1 MDLCRGCQ
9 KELPA
14 DAQFCPHCGSRSQP
28 PNCACGA
35 EIREG
40 ALFCTQC
47 GKQVAGAA
55 NPPPAIPLAASPA
68 PPGAQPMSA
77 PAPAMMPPPPLSVT
91 AAAASTANLPPPAAP
106 WDFQSK
112 LKPTAD
118 SLVQSLQG
126 IFPANTPAGKI
137 AERMV
142 RGALADPQVY
152 RQAAE
157 DETQNQEAMI
167 AIAVA
172 VVASAALPCLIF
184 GGFSPFRMLALAIAQ
199 AASFAASIGI
209 IHLLAPQILGCQL
222 SFHQTMRSLAYAVAP
237 LILAIVPLIG
247 QIVGIWCIVTTISAL
262 RAVSGCDAIKAAI
275 ALLLGGIG
283 GAIAYGLAFGLTS
296 ILL

>member
-1 MDLCRGCQ
+1 MPICSACQ
-9 KELPA
+9 KEIPA
-14 DAQFCPHCGSRSQP
+14 DARFCPYCGNQP
-28 PNCACGA
+28 QPSACACGA
-35 EIREG
+35 ALREG

-47 GKQVAGAA
+47 GKPVSKAA
-55 NPPPAIPLAASPA
+55 NAPSPTPLSAPPPRTFPQPPPA
-68 PPGAQPMSA
+68 PGMV
-77 PAPAMMPPPPLSVT
+77 PPPPLP
-91 AAAASTANLPPPAAP
+91 AAAGVGPTASNLPPPAAP
-106 WDFQSK
+106 WDFQTK

-126 IFPANTPAGKI
+126 IFPANTSAGKI

-172 VVASAALPCLIF
+172 ALASAALPCLIL

-209 IHLLAPQILGCQL
+209 IHFLSPQILGCRL
-222 SFHQTMRSLAYAVAP
+222 TFYQTLRSLAYAIAP
-237 LILAIVPLIG
+237 LILSFVPLIG
-247 QIVGIWCIVTTISAL
+247 QIVGLWCIVTVVCAL
-262 RAVSGCDAIKAAI
+262 RAVSGCDAVKAAI
-275 ALLLGGIG
+275 ALIFGGIG
-283 GAIAYGLAFGLTS
+283 GAIAYSFAFAITRV
-296 ILL
+296 LL